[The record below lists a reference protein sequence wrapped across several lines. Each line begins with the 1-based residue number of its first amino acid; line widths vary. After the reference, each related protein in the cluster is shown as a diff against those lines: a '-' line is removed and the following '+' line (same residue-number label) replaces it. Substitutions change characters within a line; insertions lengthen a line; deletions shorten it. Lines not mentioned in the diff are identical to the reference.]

1 MDISGAV
8 VVDLRAGATKDA
20 YPVNEDAAGI
30 CNAINTYGSA
40 NVSVIYDST
49 TGKASH
55 VYLVSTGTGYTV
67 TAASDTQVSLTQ
79 DGTYGSSVTA
89 PAGTTIYVK
98 LTSATTVS
106 NAALTLVSGTAN
118 AVDAIYSYVVT
129 GTATI
134 SLT

>member
-30 CNAINTYGSA
+30 CSAINTYKNV

-55 VYLVSTGTGYTV
+55 VYLVSTGAGYTI
-67 TAASDTQVSLTQ
+67 TNN
-79 DGTYGSSVTA
+79 GS
-89 PAGTTIYVK
+89 
-98 LTSATTVS
+98 TSPR
-106 NAALTLVSGTAN
+106 
-118 AVDAIYSYVVT
+118 
-129 GTATI
+129 
-134 SLT
+134 